1 MGQADVLAVLR
12 AGGPMTT
19 REIAEH
25 LPWSPSVSDNSRIG
39 VVNKALRKL
48 RRDGLVE
55 SYGPSPQMHR
65 ATGGGERMNGLEALK
80 ALREGKTVVKYH
92 QYIDGDA
99 DAEHPSKADV
109 LYCFRPNL
117 AEYDP
122 SKGFDM
128 GYRIWRKYRE
138 DWTWREDAS
147 PTSWWLFTKHNFEI
161 EEESE

>member
-12 AGGPMTT
+12 AGGPMTA

-80 ALREGKTVVKYH
+80 ALRE
-92 QYIDGDA
+92 
-99 DAEHPSKADV
+99 
-109 LYCFRPNL
+109 
-117 AEYDP
+117 
-122 SKGFDM
+122 
-128 GYRIWRKYRE
+128 
-138 DWTWREDAS
+138 DAS
-147 PTSWWLFTKHNFEI
+147 PTSWWLFTEHNFEI